1 MQTTL
6 YPSRR
11 PVLLRRTAFDLLALF
26 ALLLFLSALIAA
38 ASWGFWHTGRVYT
51 GVSVGGT
58 PLGGLTR
65 TEAVKRLHE
74 TLYQYPLPP
83 VTLVYDQQ
91 QWPLETAQVR
101 ASADLTGAVNRA
113 YLFGRSG
120 ALLDDVADQL
130 RAALRQV
137 EITPQVAVD
146 VAALRAAVATIAV
159 TVDRPGM
166 AARTLGD
173 VAIAAQPGAAVDVEA
188 TVQGVLTALQG
199 ASVHTMVQAPLVV
212 SAVAPPQETAT
223 TPTLLASDSAVRP
236 LLLRSPVAGFDLA
249 LTPADLRELA
259 LSTTPLVLDDAKVRT
274 YLDALAAQIDQRPRD
289 ARLRFNPDTG
299 AVTVLTPSA
308 AGRALDVEASLTS
321 IQAAV
326 ASGAAEAQLAVN
338 TVAPAVDMNRIAE
351 MGIRELVSTGTTYF
365 AGSSASRVRNVEVAA
380 EQFEGVVIPP
390 GGIFSFNEIVR
401 DVSSANGFED
411 SLVIWGDRTAV
422 GVGGG
427 VCQVSTTVFRAAY
440 EGGFP
445 LVERYNHGYVVDWYG
460 EPGMDAT
467 IFTPTVDFRFRND
480 TDAYLLIDPIVD
492 SVNGVVT
499 FNFYGTRPERTVTV
513 SQPAI
518 TDIVKP
524 EAPVYTVDESLAT
537 GQTKQVEWEKEGMS
551 VTVTRTIVENG
562 TTRTDTLKSEYQ
574 PWRAV
579 YLVGPGTLTPT
590 PTPTVEEIGD

>member
-6 YPSRR
+6 YPPRR
-11 PVLLRRTAFDLLALF
+11 PERLHRTAFDLLALF
-26 ALLLFLSALIAA
+26 ALLLFLSAVIAA
-38 ASWGFWHTGRVYT
+38 AGWGFWHTGRVYT

-83 VTLVYDQQ
+83 VTLMYDQQ

-101 ASADLTGAVNRA
+101 ASADLTSAVNRA

-146 VAALRAAVATIAV
+146 LAALRAAVATIAA

-173 VAIAAQPGAAVDVEA
+173 VVIAAQPGVAVDVEA
-188 TVQGVLTALQG
+188 TVQGVLAALQG
-199 ASVHTMVQAPLVV
+199 AGVHTMVQAPLVV
-212 SAVAPPQETAT
+212 NTVAPPQATAAA
-223 TPTLLASDSAVRP
+223 PTLLAGDNAVAP
-236 LLLRSPVAGFDLA
+236 LLLRAPVAGVDLA
-249 LTPADLRELA
+249 LTPADLRELT
-259 LSTTPLVLDDAKVRT
+259 LSTTPLVLDDAKVRA
-274 YLDALAAQIDQRPRD
+274 YLEALAAQIDQRPRD

-308 AGRALDVEASLTS
+308 AGRALDVEASLTA
-321 IQAAV
+321 IQTAV
-326 ASGAAEAQLAVN
+326 ASGATEAHLAVAS
-338 TVAPAVDMNRIAE
+338 VAPAVDMNRIAE

-390 GGIFSFNEIVR
+390 GGVFSFNEIVR

-445 LVERYNHGYVVDWYG
+445 HGGALQSRLRGGLV
-460 EPGMDAT
+460 
-467 IFTPTVDFRFRND
+467 
-480 TDAYLLIDPIVD
+480 
-492 SVNGVVT
+492 
-499 FNFYGTRPERTVTV
+499 
-513 SQPAI
+513 
-518 TDIVKP
+518 
-524 EAPVYTVDESLAT
+524 
-537 GQTKQVEWEKEGMS
+537 
-551 VTVTRTIVENG
+551 
-562 TTRTDTLKSEYQ
+562 
-574 PWRAV
+574 WRA
-579 YLVGPGTLTPT
+579 
-590 PTPTVEEIGD
+590 GDGRHHLHADGRFPLPQ